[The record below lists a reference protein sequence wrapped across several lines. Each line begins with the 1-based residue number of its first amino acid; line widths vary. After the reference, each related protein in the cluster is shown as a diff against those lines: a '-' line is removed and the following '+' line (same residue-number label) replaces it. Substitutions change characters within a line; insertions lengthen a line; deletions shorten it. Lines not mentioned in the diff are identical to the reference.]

1 MKIAILGGGLTGLV
15 AAHQLSIHN
24 HMVVLFEKK
33 PTLGGLASGFFHD
46 GWKWPLE
53 KTYHHMFSNDGDI
66 FSYMKEIGFN
76 SFVYKTP
83 LTSSLYRVE
92 KNYRIFPVDSPQD
105 LLKFPLLGLP
115 DKIRTGI
122 TVLLLKISPF
132 LDFYQKNTS
141 IKLLRKFMG
150 EDSWKIMWEPLM
162 RGKFGKYAENILASF
177 IWARIN
183 KRTRKLVYIKGG
195 FQSLIDFLEELNKK
209 QNVVIKKNIT
219 ISQVE
224 KNNNR
229 FTIITQA
236 GEREVFDGVISTLPT
251 PVLVNVSSKLF
262 PEYYQQQLQKIKHL
276 FASNLIIESD
286 VPLFEKEYWVN
297 VCDINLPI
305 LALVQHTNFI
315 DNKYYNNKHIL
326 YVANYFDE
334 KSPFLKMDA
343 NSAAE
348 FFLPY
353 LKQINSEFK
362 ILNSK
367 FYFKAPYAQPI
378 VDSAFIKNKPDYI
391 TPVKNFIIA
400 NLDMTYPYDR
410 GINFSVKMGK
420 QAAEILIKK

>member
-1 MKIAILGGGLTGLV
+1 MRKI
-15 AAHQLSIHN
+15 
-24 HMVVLFEKK
+24 F
-33 PTLGGLASGFFHD
+33 
-46 GWKWPLE
+46 
-53 KTYHHMFSNDGDI
+53 
-66 FSYMKEIGFN
+66 
-76 SFVYKTP
+76 
-83 LTSSLYRVE
+83 
-92 KNYRIFPVDSPQD
+92 
-105 LLKFPLLGLP
+105 
-115 DKIRTGI
+115 
-122 TVLLLKISPF
+122 
-132 LDFYQKNTS
+132 
-141 IKLLRKFMG
+141 
-150 EDSWKIMWEPLM
+150 
-162 RGKFGKYAENILASF
+162 LASF